1 MAWERE
7 EEGAI
12 ADTLRVNTTLTSLD
26 LRSNKHSE
34 QGRDWAIA
42 ETLRVNTTLTEL
54 NLASNRLG
62 EGGGRITL
70 VLIPATH
77 AARRGTARQHD
88 ADVAGAWLA

>member
-26 LRSNKHSE
+26 LRSNE
-34 QGRDWAIA
+34 LREGGGRVIA
-42 ETLRVNTTLTEL
+42 ETLRVNTTLKEL